1 MAHVPQVAVLLAGC
15 GHIDGA
21 EIREAVFTL
30 LALDQ
35 HGARVQCLAPDA
47 AQFEVVDH
55 HTGRPRDSVRNILEE
70 ASRIA
75 RLGQCQDLAHADPAQ
90 FDALVLPGGAGVAK
104 YFCSFAREGA
114 GGKVRPDVLK
124 FITHF
129 FDAGKPVGA
138 ICIAPAL
145 VALVLHASG
154 RKAALTLGSGEGV
167 AGAMAKLGMAHKAVP
182 TSREIV
188 IDEPLKLVTTPAYMY
203 GEARISDVWV
213 GIERCCAEVLARIQ
227 VLAL

>member
-1 MAHVPQVAVLLAGC
+1 M
-15 GHIDGA
+15 
-21 EIREAVFTL
+21 
-30 LALDQ
+30 
-35 HGARVQCLAPDA
+35 
-47 AQFEVVDH
+47 
-55 HTGRPRDSVRNILEE
+55 
-70 ASRIA
+70 
-75 RLGQCQDLAHADPAQ
+75 
-90 FDALVLPGGAGVAK
+90 
-104 YFCSFAREGA
+104 
-114 GGKVRPDVLK
+114 LK